1 MGTPYDLTH
10 EYIEIK
16 KFENYQSNIDEYVNY
31 INDISKYLTD
41 LEIRLFSD
49 GLNREDIGEI
59 KDAINKLYAVD
70 FAIKKNISFYYSKRI
85 DFYDLVRYQKYL
97 LREIGDIG
105 VRLIR
110 ILKSLRIAA
119 CDYDLKSFIKDNA
132 SLLHLV
138 STNNHSNQHIRK
150 TSDDSYFYLCAFHNE
165 RRSSM
170 RVKNNKNKLCC
181 YGCGIELNI
190 FEYLRAIES
199 ISYEDAILL
208 LAEINKIRIDD
219 NKFKAGD
226 EIVRK
231 YTNASALRRYEMRVI
246 SGRKRADCKMK
257 TLNNLLAREKFN
269 QEIDTIRRIRENEY
283 ISYPNEDKQNKV
295 LKMTV
300 GD

>member
-1 MGTPYDLTH
+1 MGTPYELTT
-10 EYIEIK
+10 EYVEIK
-16 KFENYQSNIDEYVNY
+16 KSENYQSNIDDYVNF
-31 INDISKYLTD
+31 INDISSYLNE
-41 LEIRLFSD
+41 LEIRLFSN
-49 GLNREDIGEI
+49 GLYEEDIDEI
-59 KDAINKLYAVD
+59 KDAINKLYRID
-70 FAIKKNISFYYSKRI
+70 FAIKNNISFYYSKRI
-85 DFYDLVRYQKYL
+85 DSYDLLNYQKYL

-110 ILKSLRIAA
+110 ILKSLRIVA

-170 RVKNNKNKLCC
+170 RVNNNKNKLCC

-190 FEYLRAIES
+190 FEYLSAIES

-208 LAEINKIRIDD
+208 LAEINKIWIDD

-226 EIVRK
+226 EVVRK

-246 SGRKRADCKMK
+246 SGHKRAESKMK

-269 QEIDTIRRIRENEY
+269 QELDTIRRIRENEY
-283 ISYPNEDKQNKV
+283 INYKPGKTSKV

>member
-1 MGTPYDLTH
+1 MGTPYELTT
-10 EYIEIK
+10 EYVEIK
-16 KFENYQSNIDEYVNY
+16 KSENYQSNIDDYVNF
-31 INDISKYLTD
+31 INDISNYLND

-49 GLNREDIGEI
+49 GLTEEDIGEI
-59 KDAINKLYAVD
+59 RDAINKLYAVD
-70 FAIKKNISFYYSKRI
+70 FAIKNNISFYYSKRI
-85 DFYDLVRYQKYL
+85 DSYDLVNYQKYL

-105 VRLIR
+105 IRLIR
-110 ILKSLRIAA
+110 ILKSLSIAVGT
-119 CDYDLKSFIKDNA
+119 YDLKSFIKDNA

-170 RVKNNKNKLCC
+170 RVNNNKNKLCC

-190 FEYLRAIES
+190 FEYLSSIES
-199 ISYEDAILL
+199 IGYDDAILL
-208 LAEINKIRIDD
+208 LAEINKIWIDD

-226 EIVRK
+226 EVVKK

-246 SGRKRADCKMK
+246 SGRKRAESKMK

-269 QEIDTIRRIRENEY
+269 QELDTIRRIRENEY
-283 ISYPNEDKQNKV
+283 ISYKPGKTSKV